1 MQGAAHLIIIGYS
14 LPEADYLIRAML
26 ARSFARRS
34 EEVSA
39 VTMSRSGFGQYL
51 IEQRYRRVFAQCR
64 FEADGFAGFVD

>member
-1 MQGAAHLIIIGYS
+1 MQGAAHLVIISYCLS
-14 LPEADYLIRAML
+14 EADYLIRAML

-34 EEVSA
+34 EEVFV

-51 IEQRYRRVFAQCR
+51 IEQRYRHVFAQCR